1 MIGQTISHY
10 RIVEKL
16 GGGGMGIVYKAQD
29 TRLKRTVALKFLPPD
44 LTRDEEA
51 KTRFVHEAQAASALQ
66 HNNICTLH
74 DIDET
79 ADGPQGAEQMFIV
92 MDCYEGETVKKK
104 IERGPLKIEEAI
116 DVAIQIAQGLE
127 EAHKHHIIHR
137 DVKPANVLVTTGGV
151 VKIVDFGLA
160 KLAGQTVL
168 TKSGSTVGT
177 AAYMSP
183 EQTRGE
189 AVDARTDIWSLGVLL
204 YEMVTGQRPFKGE
217 YDNAVLYSILNVH
230 AEPMTALG
238 TAVPMELERIVQK
251 CLSKEPSDRYQHVDE
266 LLVDLRSCRS
276 GTSQVGAQTPR
287 PAVQIRRSKRV
298 FWYGAAAGLIA
309 LSLVAYFLAP
319 REERPASHLK
329 MIAVLPFANLGSA
342 GDESFADGLTDEIAT
357 RLGSISKLGVIS
369 RTSSVQYKKT
379 SKSLPVI
386 AKELGVDYVLEGTIR
401 WDKTGSNQR
410 IRITPRL
417 ITAAGDVPLWND
429 NIDRTLDD
437 IFVVQ
442 TEIATKV
449 VKALN
454 IVLSES
460 EKRVI
465 EASPTKNLEAYEA
478 YVRGLSFTRREER
491 PNVKMAIEM
500 FHRAVQLD
508 STFALAYARLSYSH
522 LSYYW
527 FGYDRS
533 EERLSAGKK
542 ALERAFALQGDLPE
556 AYIVLGYYYYW
567 RYHYDQALEAFAAAE
582 QKLPNDSRVLPYV
595 AYIWRRQ
602 GKFEA
607 AAARLKKAFE
617 LDPQAADI
625 PWVLGATLAQ
635 LGIYPDAEVY
645 YERCIS
651 LLPDQDRA
659 YRYKAAMYLRWL
671 GDTKKSRSELERVPT
686 QYQPWVDLTWLD
698 IYERNYQSALSCLD
712 HAPVRALEEQGSVTT
727 VSQLRGLVCRF
738 MNDPVRSRV
747 SFDSAR
753 VFLETEIKKRPDDH
767 RLHESLGIVYA
778 GLGRAVDAVREA
790 ELAVQQLPITLDAIF
805 GIYPLISLAQVYT
818 MVGKYDA
825 ALDKLE
831 YLVSLHAPKYITA
844 PILRLDPT
852 YDPLRSNPRFQA
864 LLAKAE

>member
-1 MIGQTISHY
+1 MIGATISHY
-10 RIVEKL
+10 KILEKL
-16 GGGGMGIVYKAQD
+16 GGGGMGVVYKAQD
-29 TRLKRTVALKFLPPD
+29 LKLDRFVALKFLPPD
-44 LTRDEEA
+44 LTRDPESKQRFIHEA
-51 KTRFVHEAQAASALQ
+51 KAASALQ
-66 HNNICTLH
+66 HNNICTVH

-79 ADGPQGAEQMFIV
+79 DDGQMFIV
-92 MDCYEGETVKKK
+92 LDLYEGETLKKR
-104 IERGPLKIEEAI
+104 IERGPSKIDEAI
-116 DVAIQIAQGLE
+116 DIVIQIAQGLE
-127 EAHKHHIIHR
+127 EAHKHQIIHR
-137 DVKPANVLVTTGGV
+137 DVKPANILIATSGV
-151 VKIVDFGLA
+151 VKILDFGLA
-160 KLAGQTVL
+160 KLAGHTVL

-183 EQTRGE
+183 EQARGE
-189 AVDARTDIWSLGVLL
+189 IVDARTDMWSLGVLL
-204 YEMVTGQRPFKGE
+204 YEMVIGQRPFIGE
-217 YDNAVLYSILNVH
+217 YDNALMYSILN
-230 AEPMTALG
+230 AQPEPMTALR

-251 CLSKEPSDRYQHVDE
+251 CLSKDRRQRYQHMDE
-266 LLVDLRSCRS
+266 LLVDLRSCS
-276 GTSQVGAQTPR
+276 KTTSQISAQTQR
-287 PAVQIRRSKRV
+287 PTLLIQRRRRL

-309 LSLVAYFLAP
+309 LALVVYFLVP
-319 REERPASHLK
+319 REERLASRLK
-329 MIAVLPFANLGSA
+329 MIAVLPFENLGPA
-342 GDESFADGLTDEIAT
+342 GDESFADGLTEEIT
-357 RLGSISKLGVIS
+357 SRLSSVSRLGVIS
-369 RTSSVQYKKT
+369 RTSSIQYKKT
-379 SKSLPVI
+379 SKTLPVV

-401 WDKTGSNQR
+401 WVKTGSNQR
-410 IRITPRL
+410 IRITPQL
-417 ITAAGDVPLWND
+417 IKVAGDVHLWAD

-437 IFVVQ
+437 IFAVQ
-442 TEIATKV
+442 TEIATQV

-465 EASPTKNLEAYEA
+465 EAIPTKNLEAYQA
-478 YVRGLSFTRREER
+478 YLRGLSFTRREER

-527 FGYDRS
+527 YGYDRTQ
-533 EERLSAGKK
+533 ERLSAAKK
-542 ALERAFALQGDLPE
+542 ALDRAFALQGDLPE

-567 RYHYDQALEAFAAAE
+567 RYHYDRALEAFAAAE
-582 QKLPNDSRVLPYV
+582 KKLPNDSRVLANV

-617 LDPQAADI
+617 LDPQAADL
-625 PWVLGATLAQ
+625 PWVIGATLAQ

-659 YRYKAAMYLRWL
+659 YRYKAEMYLRWL

-698 IYERNYQSALSCLD
+698 IYERNYQSALDCLD
-712 HAPVRALEEQGSVTT
+712 HAPVSALEEQGSVTP
-727 VSQLRGLVCRF
+727 VSQLRGLVYRF
-738 MNDPVRSRV
+738 MNDPVRSGI

-753 VFLETEIKKRPDDH
+753 VFLESEIKKRPDDH
-767 RLHESLGIVYA
+767 RLHGSLGIVYA

-864 LLAKAE
+864 LVAKTQ